1 MGQWLLPSR
10 IFPFYS
16 QKEELTALT
25 SQFPSET
32 LCLFPQYNQV
42 KEMLSIKVDIN
53 IPIFIILSLHFHILL
68 V

>member
-32 LCLFPQYNQV
+32 LSVSTIQSGKRDAVN
-42 KEMLSIKVDIN
+42 
-53 IPIFIILSLHFHILL
+53 
-68 V
+68 